1 MAELT
6 PQERLQPFLLDRLV
20 DDQPETRLESR
31 EKRVMSTKQF
41 RKSVLRDLAFLL
53 NSKCSLAAEDCA
65 DFPAVAKT
73 VVNYGIPDIAGSTIS
88 GVSPADVERSVR
100 NAILQYEPRIIPT
113 TLEVRVVTEAES
125 GATSTI
131 NAISLEIR
139 GDLWSLPLPESLYVK
154 TEVDLETGC
163 FEVWDRLNG

>member
-20 DDQPETRLESR
+20 DEEPETRHESR
-31 EKRVMSTKQF
+31 ERRVMSTKQF

-53 NSKCSLAAEDCA
+53 NAKCSMRGDDCT
-65 DFPAVAKT
+65 DFPAVTKT

-88 GVSPADVERSVR
+88 GVSPADVERNVR
-100 NAILQYEPRIIPT
+100 NAILQFEPRIIAE
-113 TLEVRVVTEAES
+113 TLEVRIVS
-125 GATSTI
+125 QNDSTNI
-131 NAISLEIR
+131 NAIGLEIR

-163 FEVWDRLNG
+163 FEVWDKLNG

>member
-20 DDQPETRLESR
+20 DDQPETRHESR
-31 EKRVMSTKQF
+31 ERRVMSTKQF

-53 NSKCSLAAEDCA
+53 NAKCSLRGEDCV

-88 GVSPADVERSVR
+88 GISPTDVERSVR
-100 NAILQYEPRIIPT
+100 NAILQFEPRIIPG
-113 TLEVRVVTEAES
+113 TLDVRVLSETDSAN
-125 GATSTI
+125 I

-163 FEVWDRLNG
+163 FELWDRLNG